1 MASLLTRSLGGLALV
16 AVPVA
21 FVLLRAGADRPRVAS
36 TAAPDS
42 LAQPFVAAP
51 APDSAPKPPPR
62 PPRPVTP
69 GVELVVNIPSGRLE
83 LLRDGELVKSY
94 PVSVGSAR
102 YATPRGTYQISRVI
116 YNPTWHPPES
126 EWARDR
132 KPEPPGPGNPM
143 GRVKLHMSELY
154 YIHGTTAEGRLGAPA
169 SHGCIRMANRD
180 VVELARRIQALSD
193 PEVTTERLD
202 ALSAADRKTREVT
215 LPRSVRLRVS
225 YQVAVVRGGR
235 LHVYPDVYARTGGGF
250 ADTVRSVLARAG
262 HADVQVGSEAMR
274 GLRARARAR
283 GGASFALAELPT
295 VRVPEPT
302 PPTPP
307 APVRLLG
314 REIERPADDAPVTP
328 APGDT
333 AGVAQLSSTTEP
345 VAQP

>member
-1 MASLLTRSLGGLALV
+1 MASLLVRSLGGLALV
-16 AVPVA
+16 AIPA
-21 FVLLRAGADRPRVAS
+21 SLLLLRGEGGREAAPS
-36 TAAPDS
+36 TAPPAS
-42 LAQPFVAAP
+42 LAQPFAAVP
-51 APDSAPKPPPR
+51 SAAADSAPKPPPR

-83 LLRDGELVKSY
+83 LFQDDELVKSY

-102 YATPRGTYQISRVI
+102 YATPRGSYQISRVI

-143 GRVKLHMSELY
+143 GRAKLHMSELY

-180 VVELARRIQALSD
+180 VVELARRLQALSD

-225 YQVAVVRGGR
+225 YQVAVVRKGR

-250 ADTVRSVLARAG
+250 PDTVRSVLARAG
-262 HADVQVGSEAMR
+262 HDTVKVGTEAMR
-274 GLRARARAR
+274 QLRARAQAR

-295 VRVPEPT
+295 LRVPE
-302 PPTPP
+302 PTPP

-314 REIERPADDAPVTP
+314 REIVPP
-328 APGDT
+328 APGD
-333 AGVAQLSSTTEP
+333 AAPGDSSGVAQATVP